1 MLFSRN
7 SFQAKQ
13 SVDPAAVQKTGN
25 TQCSV
30 EKLFSS
36 NWFTVKFFNKTLIWR
51 KFCRKTVQSTSQFLG
66 KFLSNQLSSNLFSK
80 NATFT
85 KFLPDESKFRNFPTE
100 LYSVEN
106 RRAIA
111 CNFLLHKNLLR
122 EMAYNVFVFVI
133 RSLISRIFFR

>member
-1 MLFSRN
+1 M
-7 SFQAKQ
+7 
-13 SVDPAAVQKTGN
+13 
-25 TQCSV
+25 
-30 EKLFSS
+30 
-36 NWFTVKFFNKTLIWR
+36 
-51 KFCRKTVQSTSQFLG
+51 QSTSQFLG

-133 RSLISRIFFR
+133 SRIFQIVLQFPQYCTKVNLNA

>member
-1 MLFSRN
+1 M
-7 SFQAKQ
+7 
-13 SVDPAAVQKTGN
+13 
-25 TQCSV
+25 
-30 EKLFSS
+30 
-36 NWFTVKFFNKTLIWR
+36 
-51 KFCRKTVQSTSQFLG
+51 QSTSQFLG

-122 EMAYNVFVFVI
+122 EMAYNVFIFVI
-133 RSLISRIFFR
+133 RSLISRIFSDSSISSTILYKSKFECLKNFSLFSLGCWKSKTNFSWFKQKR